1 MSLGYFIKAWT
12 SDTECGKDPVD
23 LSPGGGHFSTPHSRR
38 DSLAEIPK
46 AGLGRAAPTKESGS
60 GTFGN
65 TPSLPAAPAVAQR
78 QRAEVPLCPHI
89 WTPLLSEEESPPC
102 PRGSG
107 SCWVLSRL
115 RFPGAGSGARYAERS
130 CHLAGPSIPAELLP
144 LPAPGSI
151 PRGNFRQEKLPLNPW
166 DEHGASHRGHRLHLQ
181 TVQRFNA
188 QF

>member
-46 AGLGRAAPTKESGS
+46 AGLGRAAPTRRAGLAHS
-60 GTFGN
+60 GT
-65 TPSLPAAPAVAQR
+65 PHLSLQPQLWPKGSVQR
-78 QRAEVPLCPHI
+78 CRCAPHI
-89 WTPLLSEEESPPC
+89 WTPLLSEEESPAG

-144 LPAPGSI
+144 LPAPGYI

-188 QF
+188 QL